1 MTHILHKIEDN
12 NGNIE
17 AILAINTSIS
27 KYQFKAMSE
36 QVDKLTTNLI
46 MVEVEI
52 EHLKGKTIVHEKL
65 IRALQRKAKNQ
76 DMGEELKASGFED
89 LGSLSGEE

>member
-46 MVEVEI
+46 WSR
-52 EHLKGKTIVHEKL
+52 LKLNILKEKL
-65 IRALQRKAKNQ
+65 LFMR
-76 DMGEELKASGFED
+76 S
-89 LGSLSGEE
+89 

>member
-1 MTHILHKIEDN
+1 MTHILQNIADN

-36 QVDKLTTNLI
+36 KVDKLATNLI

-52 EHLKGKTIVHEKL
+52 EHLKGKTIAH
-65 IRALQRKAKNQ
+65 
-76 DMGEELKASGFED
+76 
-89 LGSLSGEE
+89 

>member
-1 MTHILHKIEDN
+1 
-12 NGNIE
+12 
-17 AILAINTSIS
+17 
-27 KYQFKAMSE
+27 
-36 QVDKLTTNLI
+36 

-76 DMGEELKASGFED
+76 DMGEELKAPGFED